1 MITFTEKISH
11 IEVVNGGELNNVVKK
26 CRYTI
31 SGELNNKTA
40 TSFKEVVLDDPVA
53 NDFVNFDE
61 LTEALVLSWVHNKI
75 GQDDVTALKEGLEAI
90 FSSEAP
96 VAKPLTPAPAPWNK

>member
-11 IEVVNGGELNNVVKK
+11 IQIAEIDGLTNVVKK

-40 TSFKEVVLDDPVA
+40 TSFKEVVLDDPIA

-61 LTEALVLSWVHNKI
+61 LTEELVLSWVHDKI

-96 VAKPLTPAPAPWNK
+96 VAKQLTPIQSPWSN